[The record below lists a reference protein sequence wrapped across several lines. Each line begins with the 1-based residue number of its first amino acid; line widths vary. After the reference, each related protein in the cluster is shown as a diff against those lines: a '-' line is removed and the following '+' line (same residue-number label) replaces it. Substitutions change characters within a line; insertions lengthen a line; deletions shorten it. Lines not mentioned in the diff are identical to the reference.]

1 MQKLRFNMS
10 VKCTFCFCLN
20 VLTSWYLKKIGWQ
33 HFKTHFPQ
41 QILIYLDV
49 NFNYLFYWPTE
60 VSVVSGYGLLPYK
73 RRYIIWINKD
83 HEALLGHDVLQAG
96 CSYGTKHKHWTLYR
110 LYFGPVSYVTIYI
123 SVLLHY
129 WLIQKY
135 STPGE
140 TKIIPYLHLSWQ
152 NNLCSMLFI
161 NKMGAWVKIT
171 LWNLYSWRM
180 FSFYRLKYPCQIRS
194 EHCYW
199 CPVSLYCKG
208 KH

>member
-1 MQKLRFNMS
+1 M
-10 VKCTFCFCLN
+10 
-20 VLTSWYLKKIGWQ
+20 
-33 HFKTHFPQ
+33 
-41 QILIYLDV
+41 
-49 NFNYLFYWPTE
+49 
-60 VSVVSGYGLLPYK
+60 

-96 CSYGTKHKHWTLYR
+96 CSYGNKHKHWTLYR
-110 LYFGPVSYVTIYI
+110 LCFGPIPYVTVYI

-129 WLIQKY
+129 WLIQKC

-140 TKIIPYLHLSWQ
+140 TKIIPYGHLSWQ

-161 NKMGAWVKIT
+161 NNMGVWVKIT

-180 FSFYRLKYPCQIRS
+180 LSFYRLKYPWQIRS
-194 EHCYW
+194 QLCYW

-208 KH
+208 NHKAWYWLHETGSCLTKVNFCETN